1 MNGDGKQDI
10 LVSKIE
16 SQIVPPPSISSNL
29 FAYTGPP
36 YNGRT
41 FIQSG
46 ADGSVIAELV
56 NPALSSSQ
64 IMDFNFGH
72 KVGSAGDV
80 NGDGTKDLFVLGFR
94 VESVQL
100 NTYSQPTPN
109 RIAKIL
115 LYSGIAPYSLIYSI
129 DYNDLPATP
138 TGSYAT
144 PLNSWVA
151 SIPSFLDLG
160 DVNADGK
167 ADIAISFD
175 SSPNNNVIHILSGA
189 NKAHIRSITFGT
201 GGIMRHVA
209 GDINN
214 DGVNDIL
221 TALVAPSGSQ
231 YPNNIIIFSGVDG
244 NILRQ
249 RAYPS
254 SYSSINYLNDNIIT
268 AAVGDFNNDNYDDV
282 LIFNEIRSGLD
293 DSLLFTFNLPTTS
306 SFSLAQLAL
315 SPDAG
320 RRTAKEFMDVNGDG
334 KFDFIFSSINS
345 YFFAI
350 SGVDNSFIFNFVNT
364 GSSIDYGLVK
374 GGANVDSDP
383 ATEFTLFNR
392 QTGTFLVFDYA
403 GVPPANLVLPPQNG
417 RILTPDCTPTNL
429 NSYYLQTRDF
439 ISLKDI
445 NNDGREDYAISTF
458 RNSGGNINRLELYS
472 GATRQLISTI
482 NSPISSPSSSF
493 AIKDVAVADVNGD
506 GDKEIVVSQVLLSYG
521 AAPYSNLGGVLVYDN
536 ILGQPTL
543 LYTLTGLATDY
554 GFGFS
559 IAVGDFDNDAQNK
572 DDIIV
577 GIPYA
582 PPNYRGRAAVYRGN
596 DGVLIYAINPGP
608 GHRGFGAGVGV
619 IPDINN
625 DGRDEFLTFSNYLTS
640 VQLYMIGQYTLYVP
654 QSAVDVDYLS
664 VSTSGDLSGDG
675 INDILFDARNVLS
688 AGVVGANPSALVI
701 SGPSGVQLNRF
712 PLGAS
717 RNKLRTIR
725 DVNLDN
731 IPDILSLYENIIY
744 SGMSGER
751 LLSFPLTNYIFL
763 GTFGDTNNDGFDDL
777 AVGKVYPPP
786 NQYLRVITPVPFT
799 TAGAFR
805 YGLYGA
811 STPTKQTLT
820 LEWVPASTGA
830 PQNGILRVTGATP
843 NSFVHV
849 IAARRPSMDLFPDDE
864 KALYLDFTT
873 LVGSAIPV
881 VTNAQGI
888 ATYPTSLF
896 RESSSEF
903 VETIYFQATQDV
915 SANDVRSSNGIA
927 ITRDNLQSPTLV
939 QAPNGVLRVL
949 TKADDNCAIP
959 ATPENVA
966 LCASV
971 STASDTFQVY
981 SNNQLVYTLPEN
993 GGQDVFILPS
1003 NVVVPLP
1010 NPPASGDIALPL
1022 RYGGSTDHS
1031 FAAFVMQ
1038 NQRANGEVIQEWR
1051 VRAGAIVRQENLQPI
1066 VVLEPGQRLVFLAGP
1081 SNQQQGN
1088 HFTAVRYP
1096 A

>member
-151 SIPSFLDLG
+151 SFPSFLDLG

-364 GSSIDYGLVK
+364 GSVIDYGLVK

-383 ATEFTLFNR
+383 STEFTLFN
-392 QTGTFLVFDYA
+392 QQAGTFFVFNYA
-403 GVPPANLVLPPQNG
+403 GVPTANLVLPPQNG
-417 RILTPDCTPTNL
+417 RILTPDCIPSSTVL
-429 NSYYLQTRDF
+429 NSYYGQTRDF

-445 NNDGREDYAISTF
+445 NNDGKEDYAITVYNPTA
-458 RNSGGNINRLELYS
+458 NSAYGSSATNRLELYS

-482 NSPISSPSSSF
+482 NSPSATL
-493 AIKDVAVADVNGD
+493 AIRDAVVAGVDGN
-506 GDKEIVVSQVLLSYG
+506 GDKELVVSQLVYSYG
-521 AAPYSNLGGVLVYDN
+521 GSGEVLVYDN
-536 ILGQPTL
+536 I
-543 LYTLTGLATDY
+543 
-554 GFGFS
+554 
-559 IAVGDFDNDAQNK
+559 
-572 DDIIV
+572 
-577 GIPYA
+577 
-582 PPNYRGRAAVYRGN
+582 
-596 DGVLIYAINPGP
+596 
-608 GHRGFGAGVGV
+608 
-619 IPDINN
+619 
-625 DGRDEFLTFSNYLTS
+625 
-640 VQLYMIGQYTLYVP
+640 
-654 QSAVDVDYLS
+654 
-664 VSTSGDLSGDG
+664 
-675 INDILFDARNVLS
+675 
-688 AGVVGANPSALVI
+688 
-701 SGPSGVQLNRF
+701 
-712 PLGAS
+712 
-717 RNKLRTIR
+717 
-725 DVNLDN
+725 
-731 IPDILSLYENIIY
+731 
-744 SGMSGER
+744 
-751 LLSFPLTNYIFL
+751 
-763 GTFGDTNNDGFDDL
+763 
-777 AVGKVYPPP
+777 
-786 NQYLRVITPVPFT
+786 
-799 TAGAFR
+799 
-805 YGLYGA
+805 
-811 STPTKQTLT
+811 
-820 LEWVPASTGA
+820 
-830 PQNGILRVTGATP
+830 
-843 NSFVHV
+843 
-849 IAARRPSMDLFPDDE
+849 
-864 KALYLDFTT
+864 
-873 LVGSAIPV
+873 
-881 VTNAQGI
+881 
-888 ATYPTSLF
+888 
-896 RESSSEF
+896 
-903 VETIYFQATQDV
+903 
-915 SANDVRSSNGIA
+915 
-927 ITRDNLQSPTLV
+927 
-939 QAPNGVLRVL
+939 
-949 TKADDNCAIP
+949 
-959 ATPENVA
+959 
-966 LCASV
+966 
-971 STASDTFQVY
+971 
-981 SNNQLVYTLPEN
+981 
-993 GGQDVFILPS
+993 
-1003 NVVVPLP
+1003 
-1010 NPPASGDIALPL
+1010 
-1022 RYGGSTDHS
+1022 
-1031 FAAFVMQ
+1031 
-1038 NQRANGEVIQEWR
+1038 
-1051 VRAGAIVRQENLQPI
+1051 
-1066 VVLEPGQRLVFLAGP
+1066 
-1081 SNQQQGN
+1081 
-1088 HFTAVRYP
+1088 
-1096 A
+1096 